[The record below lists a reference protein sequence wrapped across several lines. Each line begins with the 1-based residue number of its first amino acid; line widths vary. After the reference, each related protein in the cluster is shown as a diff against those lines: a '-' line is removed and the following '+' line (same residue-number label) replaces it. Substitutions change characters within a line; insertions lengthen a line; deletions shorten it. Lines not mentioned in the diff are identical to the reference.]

1 MNPSASPSREAG
13 SLGGYNHIS
22 GIEVSDTQRRRAQ
35 ASKHPWLDSGNTV
48 S

>member
-13 SLGGYNHIS
+13 SLGGYSHTS
-22 GIEVSDTQRRRAQ
+22 GSEVSDTQRRRAQ
-35 ASKHPWLDSGNTV
+35 ASKHPRLDSGDTV